1 MSTGFDLEKVKV
13 ILDEQGLR
21 IADNQENSQK
31 NRRKLAESTRG
42 INYTSLNN
50 QANVSYFVW
59 DCRRVVGKRERERE
73 REREE
78 MIPPHIYYFFCLKEG
93 GRKRIQGNKRR
104 STFSPGSPKCFFKK
118 RSIGDVLV
126 ESISS
131 FMFFH
136 RHLFFPIN
144 KIVLVLY
151 LKLY

>member
-59 DCRRVVGKRERERE
+59 DCRRVVGKRGERERE
-73 REREE
+73 RERGND
-78 MIPPHIYYFFCLKEG
+78 PPPYLLFLLFK
-93 GRKRIQGNKRR
+93 GRGQEKN
-104 STFSPGSPKCFFKK
+104 PG
-118 RSIGDVLV
+118 
-126 ESISS
+126 
-131 FMFFH
+131 
-136 RHLFFPIN
+136 
-144 KIVLVLY
+144 
-151 LKLY
+151 